1 MDRFGVMSFSTLQ
14 VKNRFHRLFLSIT
27 LALHPLQIAS
37 PIILSEAQTIQLE
50 QSRDYLFNTS
60 NDQIVRWDDPNM
72 WSKFNRLLGLI
83 E

>member
-1 MDRFGVMSFSTLQ
+1 MDLSGVMSFSTLQ
-14 VKNRFHRLFLSIT
+14 VESISFSILIT
-27 LALHPLQIAS
+27 FLALHPLQIAS
-37 PIILSEAQTIQLE
+37 PIILSETQTVQLE